1 MKPMNQDR
9 TDGNGTARKVLNL
22 LVRPFFPIVYTERV
36 GGSNPSPPTSHP
48 EGMRMRVF
56 AAAAIIAFLAGP
68 AYAQTQHI
76 PKYGEVDKDKTPQQ
90 IESEREAER
99 AYKRSLGNIPD
110 QGPTDP
116 WGNVRSEGAPKAA
129 AKAAPSKRTKPD
141 TTN

>member
-1 MKPMNQDR
+1 
-9 TDGNGTARKVLNL
+9 
-22 LVRPFFPIVYTERV
+22 
-36 GGSNPSPPTSHP
+36 
-48 EGMRMRVF
+48 MRVF

-68 AYAQTQHI
+68 AYAQSQSV
-76 PKYGEVDKDKTPQQ
+76 PKYGEVEKDKTPQQ

-116 WGNVRSEGAPKAA
+116 WGNVRSEGTPKAA
-129 AKAAPSKRTKPD
+129 AKAAPPKRTKSD

>member
-1 MKPMNQDR
+1 MRCSRMKCVE
-9 TDGNGTARKVLNL
+9 TGCCL
-22 LVRPFFPIVYTERV
+22 VYTERV
-36 GGSNPSPPTSHP
+36 GGSNPSPPTRHP

-68 AYAQTQHI
+68 AYAQSQSI
-76 PKYGEVDKDKTPQQ
+76 PKYGDTDKEKTPQQ
-90 IESEREAER
+90 IEGERQAEK

-116 WGNVRSEGAPKAA
+116 WGNVRSESAPKAA